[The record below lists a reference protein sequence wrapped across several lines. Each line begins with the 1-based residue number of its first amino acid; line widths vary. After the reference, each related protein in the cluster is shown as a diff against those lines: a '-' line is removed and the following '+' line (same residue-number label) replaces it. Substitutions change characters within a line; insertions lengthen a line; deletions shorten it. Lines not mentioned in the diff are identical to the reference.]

1 MKRQVFTMA
10 NDYQTQALEQVAN
23 LLLDRMD
30 AEVAPQIALFARKFF
45 AEASPSD
52 LAERQVEDLYGSAL
66 VHELM
71 AVPNP
76 DFTMLSVAMRELRGL
91 SDQAD

>member
-10 NDYQTQALEQVAN
+10 NDYQTQALDQVAN
-23 LLLDRMD
+23 LLLDRTD
-30 AEVAPQIALFARKFF
+30 ANHLPIART
-45 AEASPSD
+45 
-52 LAERQVEDLYGSAL
+52 RAL
-66 VHELM
+66 MHELM